1 MSLLVVGSVAFDTV
15 ETHAGRR
22 EGVLGGSATFF
33 STAASFFTPVRLV
46 AVVGEDFPERH
57 VEELEARG
65 VDTAGLQRQPGQTF
79 RWEGRYDDLN
89 EATTLDTQL
98 NVFEQFQPELPAGFE
113 RSDYVFL
120 ANIDP
125 VLQGQVLD
133 QIRAPRLVALDTMN
147 FWIEDIIPGK
157 RAALEA
163 VVARVDLL
171 FINDKEA
178 ELLSGEDNVVKA
190 AQKIKEMGPSTV
202 VIKRGEFGALMFSED
217 GIFAVPAMP
226 LQRVVDPTGAGD
238 SFAGGFMGFLA
249 ASGRV
254 DAEGIRRAA
263 VAGSVTASFAV
274 EDFSLDRLKALD
286 KGQIAERYQAFRDLV
301 RIPE

>member
-1 MSLLVVGSVAFDTV
+1 MCQATLQKDTKSPAAMEASGTTDQAAENMRSAITCVIGMGAFVTQDVVTKYGTTRLGLPLL
-15 ETHAGRR
+15 
-22 EGVLGGSATFF
+22 
-33 STAASFFTPVRLV
+33 
-46 AVVGEDFPERH
+46 
-57 VEELEARG
+57 
-65 VDTAGLQRQPGQTF
+65 
-79 RWEGRYDDLN
+79 
-89 EATTLDTQL
+89 
-98 NVFEQFQPELPAGFE
+98 
-113 RSDYVFL
+113 
-120 ANIDP
+120 
-125 VLQGQVLD
+125 QVLCLRSAGMTM
-133 QIRAPRLVALDTMN
+133 ILAVLAAPSCARRTWSPTLRDGGLLAL
-147 FWIEDIIPGK
+147 

-226 LQRVVDPTGAGD
+226 LERVVDPTGAGD

>member
-22 EGVLGGSATFF
+22 EDVLGGSATFF

-46 AVVGEDFPERH
+46 AVVGEDFPEHH
-57 VEELEARG
+57 VAELQARG
-65 VDTAGLQRQPGQTF
+65 VETAGLQRQPGKTF

-98 NVFEQFQPELPAGFE
+98 NVFEHFKPELPTGFE
-113 RSDYVFL
+113 QSDYVFL

-163 VVARVDLL
+163 VIRRVDLL
-171 FINDKEA
+171 FVNDKEA

-190 AQKIKEMGPSTV
+190 AQRIRDMGPSTV
-202 VIKRGEFGALMFSED
+202 VIKRGEFGALMFSSD

-226 LQRVVDPTGAGD
+226 LEQVVDPTGAGD

-274 EDFSLDRLKALD
+274 EDFSLDRLKSLD
-286 KGQIAERYQAFRDLV
+286 KGQISKRYTAFRDLV

>member
-57 VEELEARG
+57 VEELEGAR

-226 LQRVVDPTGAGD
+226 LERVVDPTGAGD

>member
-1 MSLLVVGSVAFDTV
+1 
-15 ETHAGRR
+15 
-22 EGVLGGSATFF
+22 
-33 STAASFFTPVRLV
+33 
-46 AVVGEDFPERH
+46 
-57 VEELEARG
+57 
-65 VDTAGLQRQPGQTF
+65 
-79 RWEGRYDDLN
+79 
-89 EATTLDTQL
+89 
-98 NVFEQFQPELPAGFE
+98 
-113 RSDYVFL
+113 
-120 ANIDP
+120 
-125 VLQGQVLD
+125 
-133 QIRAPRLVALDTMN
+133 MN

-226 LQRVVDPTGAGD
+226 LERVVDPTGAGD

-249 ASGRV
+249 ASGRGTQRV
-254 DAEGIRRAA
+254 SGVRR
-263 VAGSVTASFAV
+263 
-274 EDFSLDRLKALD
+274 SL
-286 KGQIAERYQAFRDLV
+286 V
-301 RIPE
+301 P